1 MCGMTLLQVLLL
13 RREILF
19 AGNDKW
25 LQNISKFK
33 GSLKQYTPCAV
44 PFRQRKPWINIW
56 VVDLTEAVQMC
67 YKLTDFNTNFSAY
80 VVVCCFLF
88 FLGYM

>member
-1 MCGMTLLQVLLL
+1 M
-13 RREILF
+13 
-19 AGNDKW
+19 
-25 LQNISKFK
+25 
-33 GSLKQYTPCAV
+33 PCAV